1 MKPDWDWSIKEPN
14 PNFNLLA
21 NIRENSLA
29 SLFNKVMGLHPSKD
43 KVSLFAFGING
54 NYPLPQGWR
63 YGIIYRLNIK
73 HS

>member
-21 NIRENSLA
+21 NIRENTLA

-43 KVSLFAFGING
+43 KVSLFAFGIKVISPCLRDG
-54 NYPLPQGWR
+54 GMALF
-63 YGIIYRLNIK
+63 ID
-73 HS
+73 